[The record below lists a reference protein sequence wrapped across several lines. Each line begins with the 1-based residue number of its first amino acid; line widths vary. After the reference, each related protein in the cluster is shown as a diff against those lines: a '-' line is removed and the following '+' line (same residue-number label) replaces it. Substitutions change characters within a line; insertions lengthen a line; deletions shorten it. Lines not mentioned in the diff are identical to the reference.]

1 MLQAYMLKL
10 LRRLRRRS
18 ALVPHRGAPWRL
30 AAWLVLIFLA
40 HVGAMM
46 WLEDLPPFDAVWL
59 TATTVVTVG
68 YGDLS
73 AKTVEGRIATMG
85 LLYVGAIFV
94 LAKAVNDWMEAK
106 ADQVERKARGAWRW
120 NMTGHI
126 LIIGSPGRAPTTFFE
141 RLARTIRET
150 PELADRPIQLLTTSF
165 AETALP
171 RSLADVGVV
180 HWNGAPHEPG
190 ALATVKADAAYGIL
204 VLARTLQDATS
215 DAETFDTIDRLTAL
229 PCRAPIV
236 AECVDDANRERLR
249 RAGARALVRPMP
261 AYPGMLV
268 RALVAP
274 GSEAIIEDL
283 FTVHG
288 DECRRIDLERPW
300 QGDWGEVAARLIGG
314 AIGTPI
320 AYADASGAVEINP
333 VGRGKLEIATL
344 FVVTREGATDAPGRV
359 RALFR

>member
-1 MLQAYMLKL
+1 MLQVYMLKL
-10 LRRLRRRS
+10 LRRLRRRPRFVQE
-18 ALVPHRGAPWRL
+18 AGAPWRL
-30 AAWLVLIFLA
+30 ACWLVLIFLA
-40 HVGAMM
+40 HVGAMV
-46 WLEDLPPFDAVWL
+46 WLEDLGLFDAVWL
-59 TATTVVTVG
+59 TATTMVTVG
-68 YGDLS
+68 YGDLA
-73 AKTVEGRIATMG
+73 AKTFEGRIATIG

-120 NMTGHI
+120 KLSGHI

-150 PELADRPIQLLTTSF
+150 PELADKPIQLLTSAY

-171 RSLADVGVV
+171 RSLADLGVV

-190 ALATVKADAAYGIL
+190 ALEAAKAPAAHGIL

-215 DAETFDTIDRLTAL
+215 DAETFDTIDRLRAL
-229 PCRAPIV
+229 GCAAPIV
-236 AECVDDANRERLR
+236 AECVDDANRDRLR

-300 QGDWGEVAARLIGG
+300 QGDWTEVAARLIGG

-320 AYADASGAVEINP
+320 AYADPNGAVQINP
-333 VGRGKLEIATL
+333 VGRGKLDIAAL
-344 FVVTREGATDAPGRV
+344 FVVTREDAADAPERV

>member
-1 MLQAYMLKL
+1 MLQVYMLKL
-10 LRRLRRRS
+10 FRRLRRRPVL
-18 ALVPHRGAPWRL
+18 ARQEGAPWRL
-30 AAWLVLIFLA
+30 VAWLVLIFLA
-40 HVGAMM
+40 HVAAMV
-46 WLEDLPPFDAVWL
+46 WLENLALFDAVWL
-59 TATTVVTVG
+59 TATTMVTVG
-68 YGDLS
+68 YGDLY
-73 AKTVEGRIATMG
+73 AKTVEGRVATIG

-94 LAKAVNDWMEAK
+94 LAKAVNDWIEAK

-150 PELADRPIQLLTTSF
+150 PELAERPIQLLTTSY
-165 AETALP
+165 ADTALP
-171 RSLADVGVV
+171 RSLADLGVV
-180 HWNGAPHEPG
+180 HWNSAPHEPG
-190 ALATVKADAAYGIL
+190 ALAAVKADAAHGIM
-204 VLARTLQDATS
+204 VLARTLQDPTS

-229 PCRAPIV
+229 ACKAPIV
-236 AECVDDANRERLR
+236 AECVDDANRARLR

-288 DECRRIDLERPW
+288 DECRRVDLEQPW
-300 QGDWGEVAARLIGG
+300 QGDWAEVAARLIGG

-320 AYADASGAVEINP
+320 AYADANGAVQINP

-344 FVVTREGATDAPGRV
+344 FVVTPEGAADAPGRV